1 VRTHPT
7 TEASAP
13 NPGQADFV
21 GTRLTSGTTLLTIP
35 QGSILQRARYSTV
48 DQVCGDSFFTRRV
61 VALELEESLRQLQQ
75 QLMENPEAGALDPGT
90 GGLRKVRIADP
101 ARGKGKRSGA
111 RVHYLW
117 LPEASLVYMLSVY
130 SKDELETLTT
140 KQKQE
145 LRVVVEA
152 VKREWKGRR

>member
-1 VRTHPT
+1 
-7 TEASAP
+7 
-13 NPGQADFV
+13 V
-21 GTRLTSGTTLLTIP
+21 GTRLTLGPHCQLYHRVVYYSVPDTRA
-35 QGSILQRARYSTV
+35 SIRFVET
-48 DQVCGDSFFTRRV
+48 SFFTRRV
-61 VALELEESLRQLQQ
+61 VALELEDSLRQLQQ
-75 QLMENPEAGALDPGT
+75 QLMENPEGGALDPGT

-152 VKREWKGRR
+152 IKREWKGRR